1 MYISF
6 TICYTCK
13 VEKIPLSTINYPIRK
28 KLKRIPLDVAKE
40 KYDQIKSAAETTGE
54 SVNGYIKKAID
65 ERMERDNLSPA
76 ASETP

>member
-1 MYISF
+1 MSVTEGQKQSSYKYKAKNI
-6 TICYTCK
+6 
-13 VEKIPLSTINYPIRK
+13 
-28 KLKRIPLDVAKE
+28 KRIPLDVAKD